1 MNLNT
6 LKLSQYSLILIGIA
20 VICFALYQFQGFL
33 RPFSIALLL
42 VFLTIS
48 FYRLPLKQRLI
59 KLSYTFLFTIIT
71 ISLIYSFFFFS
82 GVDSQEEIEL
92 SGQFIF
98 DSTDTVDQNF
108 IDSFQNQFYDLSISD
123 YVSYEEVERIA
134 QNFIALTLGSISTFL
149 SELFLVILFY
159 IFLVP
164 SYEPALRYLKEKV
177 FNLNSKEF
185 EKTILQI
192 EGGIKSYL
200 SIKLAISFATAITS
214 GFILA
219 IFGVQNIFILMIIIF
234 ALNFIPNIGSF
245 IAVFVAIVLYAV
257 QVGIGAPLIIFGIL
271 LTIVQVFYGSVLE
284 PKIAGKGLNLPPVFI
299 LLSLFFWGTLWGLG
313 GMLIS
318 VPLTHAIKTIVEHL
332 SNMSS
337 VENLS
342 SNLAKKSVEK

>member
-1 MNLNT
+1 MNLDS
-6 LKLSQYSLILIGIA
+6 LKLSQYSLILLGIA
-20 VICFALYQFQGFL
+20 IICFALYQFQGFL

-48 FYRLPLKQRLI
+48 FYRLSLKERI
-59 KLSYTFLFTIIT
+59 MKLGY
-71 ISLIYSFFFFS
+71 ISLFSLILITLIYTLLSFS
-82 GVDSQEEIEL
+82 GVDSQEEIE
-92 SGQFIF
+92 SSTQFLF
-98 DSTDTVDQNF
+98 NSTDEVDQNF
-108 IDSFQNQFYDLSISD
+108 LENFQNQFYNTGISD
-123 YVSYEEVERIA
+123 YISYEEVERIA
-134 QNFIALTLGSISTFL
+134 QNFIAITLGSISTFI

-164 SYEPALRYLKEKV
+164 SYEPALKYLKKNV
-177 FNLNSKEF
+177 FSQNSKEF

-200 SIKLAISFATAITS
+200 SIKILISFATALTS

-219 IFGVQNIFILMIIIF
+219 LFGSQNIFIIMIIIF

-245 IAVFVAIVLYAV
+245 IAVFIAVVLYAV
-257 QVGIGAPLIIFGIL
+257 QVGVGTPLILFAIL
-271 LTIVQVFYGSVLE
+271 LTLIQVFYGSYLE

-318 VPLTHAIKTIVEHL
+318 VPLTHAIKTVVEHL
-332 SNMSS
+332 SNMNSS
-337 VENLS
+337 TLNSSSLS
-342 SNLAKKSVEK
+342 SKNSTK

>member
-1 MNLNT
+1 MNLDS
-6 LKLSQYSLILIGIA
+6 LKLSQYSLILLGIA
-20 VICFALYQFQGFL
+20 VICFALFQFQGFL

-42 VFLTIS
+42 VFLTIG

-59 KLSYTFLFTIIT
+59 KLGYTFLFSILTIALVYT
-71 ISLIYSFFFFS
+71 LFFFS
-82 GVDSQEEIEL
+82 GVDSQEEIE
-92 SGQFIF
+92 S
-98 DSTDTVDQNF
+98 STQLLFNSSDEVDQNF
-108 IDSFQNQFYDLSISD
+108 LETFQNQFYSAGISD
-123 YVSYEEVERIA
+123 YISYEEVERIA
-134 QNFIALTLGSISTFL
+134 QNFIAITLGSISTFI

-164 SYEPALRYLKEKV
+164 SYEPALRYLKENV
-177 FNLNSKEF
+177 FSSNSKEF

-200 SIKLAISFATAITS
+200 SIKIVISFATAITS

-219 IFGVQNIFILMIIIF
+219 LFGSQNIFIIMIIIF

-245 IAVFVAIVLYAV
+245 IAVFIAVVLFAV
-257 QVGIGAPLIIFGIL
+257 QTGFGTPLILFAIL
-271 LTIVQVFYGSVLE
+271 LTLIQVFYGSYLE

-299 LLSLFFWGTLWGLG
+299 LLSLFFWGSLWGLG

-332 SNMSS
+332 SNMNSS
-337 VENLS
+337 YLS
-342 SNLAKKSVEK
+342 NSKNSTK